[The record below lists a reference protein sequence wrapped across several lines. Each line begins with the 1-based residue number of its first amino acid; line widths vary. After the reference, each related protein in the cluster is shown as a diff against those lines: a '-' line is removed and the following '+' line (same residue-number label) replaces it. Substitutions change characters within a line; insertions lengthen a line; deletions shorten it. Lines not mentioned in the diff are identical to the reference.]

1 MASNEEDP
9 LAKFRGVL
17 PSRGELS
24 QLALFGTSEAARAA
38 ANALL
43 KMLPPVSEN
52 KRADWMTDVWNVAKL
67 PSEEDLAKSPIGLAT
82 LGLLRGNPPPTVE
95 KKPEGN
101 LTPDPAPAQP
111 SAPLAIP
118 TDDGVN
124 DYLKNLAW
132 PPKSSLPPKALEDD
146 NTVKHKWVAGRPS
159 EPSKDLRPIADSDFS
174 NNSPLY

>member
-1 MASNEEDP
+1 MDNHDP

-17 PSRGELS
+17 PSRAELC
-24 QLALFGTSEAARAA
+24 QLALLGTSEKIRAA
-38 ANALL
+38 AQSVLDLL
-43 KMLPPVSEN
+43 SPMTTKEKEN
-52 KRADWMTDVWNVAKL
+52 RATSVWQAARL
-67 PSEEDLAKSPIGLAT
+67 PSEADLAKSPIGKAT
-82 LGLLRGNPPPTVE
+82 LELLRGNPPMTVE
-95 KKPEGN
+95 KKLEGN
-101 LTPDPAPAQP
+101 VTPEPAPAQP

-146 NTVKHKWVAGRPS
+146 DTVKHKWVAGRPS